1 MKLKEILV
9 KLGIEDIDASKLFDE
24 ALDYA
29 TFQNF
34 MVQMALDTDGDI
46 DASKLIK
53 TEIDS

>member
-9 KLGIEDIDASKLFDE
+9 KLGIEDIDVSKLFDE